1 MIRITSFILSDGIIN
16 APDQNG
22 NVNQLLAKPT
32 MLLKPQFIPS
42 ALSFCFALGVAGIDI
57 TKDGN
62 KLKLTVMD
70 PDENE
75 VFTPGEMNI
84 PVDAAA
90 ESMPVEQRGCLICMD
105 MRNVAFR
112 MEGVFHLRVEVNGE
126 FIGNC
131 EIPVYLCE
139 K

>member
-1 MIRITSFILSDGIIN
+1 
-16 APDQNG
+16 
-22 NVNQLLAKPT
+22 
-32 MLLKPQFIPS
+32 
-42 ALSFCFALGVAGIDI
+42 
-57 TKDGN
+57 
-62 KLKLTVMD
+62 MD